1 MVFTIKPLFVP
12 SLEGRFQG
20 EFEEAAAWASLDADT
35 TNNFLISGTQLILQ
49 EEVMLEQGEVGI
61 DSEIS
66 IAQMNK
72 DGDLEKVIRVEMD

>member
-49 EEVMLEQGEVGI
+49 EEVCLNRGKL
-61 DSEIS
+61 
-66 IAQMNK
+66 A
-72 DGDLEKVIRVEMD
+72 